1 MKDSYDD
8 IFKDKERIL
17 VVFAHP
23 DDAEIYCGGTI
34 ARLTKD
40 NKEVRVVKVTS
51 GNKGSRGQEIS
62 ASVPARGTGENRKR
76 EK

>member
-40 NKEVRVVKVTS
+40 NKEAVIRALMAISPKD
-51 GNKGSRGQEIS
+51 KKEASR
-62 ASVPARGTGENRKR
+62 
-76 EK
+76 